1 MAAQEHLSG
10 QLSMFV
16 PARELMGYTAGH
28 TEGYGNKY
36 LFLSESPGLIKEKLQ
51 ESKSGGSSLAYLPKK
66 QGQESLYDSI
76 KKEGVRS
83 PIALRVHKNGV
94 QINDGHHRIVAAHDI
109 DPNME
114 VPVRYI

>member
-28 TEGYGNKY
+28 TEGYGDKY

-51 ESKSGGSSLAYLPKK
+51 ESKSGSSSGSYLPKK
-66 QGQESLYDSI
+66 KGQESLYDSI
-76 KKEGVRS
+76 KKEGVKS
-83 PIALRVHKNGV
+83 PISLRVRKNGV
-94 QINDGHHRIVAAHDI
+94 QISDGHHRVVAAHDI
-109 DPNME
+109 NPDME
-114 VPVRYI
+114 VPVRYA